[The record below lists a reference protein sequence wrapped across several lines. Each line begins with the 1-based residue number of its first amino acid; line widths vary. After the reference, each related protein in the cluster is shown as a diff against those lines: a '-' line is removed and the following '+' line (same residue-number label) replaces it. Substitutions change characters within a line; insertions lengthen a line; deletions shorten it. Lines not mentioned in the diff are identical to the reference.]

1 VNLFGRW
8 TGRKAI
14 PAREP
19 VNPETTEVAAVIR
32 LFEILRAHTEVQDIC
47 QTLADTLVAEFGF
60 RAASVRILN
69 LRTRLFEPRSFSG
82 CTPAELA
89 RLSTIDVS
97 ERQLQS
103 LRESGEG
110 CGHGI
115 CIDADDPRWRER
127 FDGRHTRVG
136 LFSFSDR
143 SDQLIGYFGGPL
155 LDAEP
160 AQQLLQTLALVA
172 QLAAT
177 ELQRVRMRSALQRRE
192 VEYTIVREQLG
203 ESQLLREN
211 LVANVSHE
219 LRTPLTSIKAYA
231 ETLQRTATD
240 IDPETE
246 REFVQVIL
254 NETDRLEQAF
264 ADLIDSAQNNHRRRH
279 TARDRFD
286 VMDLVE
292 VISTEKRSDF
302 LDKGLTMHVFGSDGH
317 LELQGD
323 VESLRQLLENLL
335 GNSMKFTPAGGEVRV
350 ELSEAHGIARI
361 AVRDTG
367 IGIPRAELRKIF
379 DRFYQVDGSATREYG
394 GQGLGLALCREIV
407 ARHNGRIWAESEGED
422 HGACFVVELP
432 VRGFVSRNTYC
443 EPGAVAAERVEWE
456 SFLQLS
462 MQFVSELL
470 HTRVAS
476 LMLVDE
482 SRSVLRV
489 EAAVGLEPDVVHQ
502 TALGLGEG
510 VAGKVWSDGEPI
522 LVPNLDDDRRFC
534 ELANDEDYPARSLL
548 SVPLRREGEVI
559 GVVNVNARLDGQP
572 FDADDELML
581 SAVADRLVRALEG
594 FEKYRRSWRRVNA
607 VEEGVRAL
615 LEVGRDRASQ
625 LREELARVGTATSRR
640 LGLDEQ
646 HLMAV
651 AYSLR
656 TYDLGLSSI
665 DAELLQKSG
674 VLTAA
679 ERQRV
684 EQHTC
689 TGAEL
694 MDGLEPSSLVKR
706 IILHHHENVDGTG
719 YPDGLVGEA
728 IPLGARIVRL
738 VDTTAAVLQDRPARE
753 TMDLAAAIGLIRD
766 GVGRQ
771 FCPRIAPAFLECL
784 EERTDAI
791 LRILDPP
798 DTARLSE
805 RSIEITAVQPSVQPS
820 VQPVVPH

>member
-1 VNLFGRW
+1 MNVFGRW
-8 TGRKAI
+8 IGRKAT

-19 VNPETTEVAAVIR
+19 VNPEATEVAAVIR
-32 LFEILRAHTEVQDIC
+32 LFEKLRAHTEVQDIC

-60 RAASVRILN
+60 RAASVRLLN
-69 LRTRLFEPRSFSG
+69 SRTRLFEPRAFSG

-89 RLSTIDVS
+89 RISTTDVS

-103 LRESGEG
+103 LRQSAEG
-110 CGHGI
+110 CGRGI
-115 CIDADDPRWRER
+115 CIDANDPRWRER
-127 FDGRHTRVG
+127 FAGRHTRVG
-136 LFSFSDR
+136 LFPFSDS
-143 SDQLIGYFGGPL
+143 SDHLMGYFGGPL
-155 LDAEP
+155 LTADP
-160 AQQLLQTLALVA
+160 AQELLQTLALVA

-177 ELQRVRMRSALQRRE
+177 ELQRVRLRSALQRRDI
-192 VEYTIVREQLG
+192 EYTIVREQLG

-231 ETLQRTATD
+231 ETLQRTASD

-254 NETDRLEQAF
+254 NESERLEQAF
-264 ADLIDSAQNNHRRRH
+264 ADLIDSAQNNQRRRH

-286 VMDLVE
+286 LMELVE
-292 VISTEKRSDF
+292 VISIEKHVDF
-302 LDKGLTMHVFGSDGH
+302 LEKGLTMRVFGPDGR

-323 VESLRQLLENLL
+323 SESLRQLLENLL
-335 GNSMKFTPAGGEVRV
+335 GNAMKFTPAGGEVRV
-350 ELSEAHGIARI
+350 ELSEDHGIARI
-361 AVRDTG
+361 VVRDTG
-367 IGIPRAELRKIF
+367 IGIPRLELRKIF

-394 GQGLGLALCREIV
+394 GQGLGLTLCREIV
-407 ARHNGRIWAESEGED
+407 ARHNGRIWAESEGEEC
-422 HGACFVVELP
+422 GSCFVVELP
-432 VRGFVSRNTYC
+432 VRGFVSRNATR
-443 EPGAVAAERVEWE
+443 EPGALAAERVEWE

-482 SRSVLRV
+482 PRSVLRV

-510 VAGKVWSDGEPI
+510 VAGKVWSSGESI
-522 LVPNLDDDRRFC
+522 LVPDLDEDPRFS
-534 ELANDEDYPARSLL
+534 ELANDGDYPARSLL
-548 SVPLRREGEVI
+548 SVPLRREDKVI
-559 GVVNVNARLDGQP
+559 GVVNVNARLDGQS
-572 FDADDELML
+572 FDTDDELLL
-581 SAVADRLVRALEG
+581 SAVADRLVRALDG

-651 AYSLR
+651 AYALR

-665 DAELLQKSG
+665 DAELLRKSDT
-674 VLTAA
+674 LTAA

-684 EQHTC
+684 EEHTR

-694 MDGLEPSSLVKR
+694 MDGLEPSPLVKR
-706 IILHHHENVDGTG
+706 IILHHHENVDGSG
-719 YPDGLVGEA
+719 YPEGLVGEA

-753 TMDLAAAIGLIRD
+753 TLDLVAALELIRD
-766 GVGRQ
+766 GVGRE

-791 LRILDPP
+791 LNILDPP
-798 DTARLSE
+798 DTTRLSE
-805 RSIEITAVQPSVQPS
+805 RSIEITAVQPSVQP
-820 VQPVVPH
+820 VVPH